1 MVRTPTCLP
10 ADDEHT
16 VPVVVRGE
24 ALPISEAEAE
34 IVARFDGLRTLAEV
48 ARECRTSI
56 TSVRSL
62 ILQLAFLGAV
72 QLDELTEV
80 DELDCFS
87 LEETG
92 ERRSSRTTV
101 LPEEPILLTRR
112 KRAPGF
118 VRLPNDSPLVAAVL
132 SALSAL
138 DRSDD

>member
-48 ARECRTSI
+48 ARECRASI

-72 QLDELTEV
+72 ELDELTDV
-80 DELDCFS
+80 DELDCF
-87 LEETG
+87 EI
-92 ERRSSRTTV
+92 RRSSRTTV

-112 KRAPGF
+112 KRAPAW
-118 VRLPNDSPLVAAVL
+118 VRLPNDSPLVTAVL
-132 SALSAL
+132 QALAVL
-138 DRSDD
+138 DRTED